1 MASRVCWNCG
11 QRAHM
16 APVGDSLWSAD
27 GEFWTRAYRCDSCR
41 AASVAKTPYDLGA
54 DYRHFDECDEY
65 FEEPDA
71 DIEWL
76 PATVLGRRF
85 EDVPSPIGD
94 AASEAYACYSIRSYR
109 AAILLARSV
118 VEAVAKNQGVTD
130 GPLVEKIDALEAQ
143 RVISPLMKDTAHAIR
158 VVGNE
163 MAHGD
168 FVAAV
173 DEEECDDVL
182 NFMSALLDAVYQQPA
197 KLTRFR
203 EQRERRRSE
212 GRT

>member
-1 MASRVCWNCG
+1 
-11 QRAHM
+11 M
-16 APVGDSLWSAD
+16 APVGDSFWSAD
-27 GEFWTRAYRCDSCR
+27 GDFWTRAYRCDSCG

-65 FEEPDA
+65 FEGLDA

-85 EDVPSPIGD
+85 EDVPSFIGD

-118 VEAVAKNQGVTD
+118 VEAVAKDRGVTD

>member
-41 AASVAKTPYDLGA
+41 AASVAKTRYDLGA
-54 DYRHFDECDEY
+54 DYRHFDECDDY

-94 AASEAYACYSIRSYR
+94 AASEAYACYSIHSYR
-109 AAILLARSV
+109 ATMEIGRAS
-118 VEAVAKNQGVTD
+118 
-130 GPLVEKIDALEAQ
+130 
-143 RVISPLMKDTAHAIR
+143 
-158 VVGNE
+158 
-163 MAHGD
+163 
-168 FVAAV
+168 
-173 DEEECDDVL
+173 C
-182 NFMSALLDAVYQQPA
+182 
-197 KLTRFR
+197 
-203 EQRERRRSE
+203 RERV
-212 GRT
+212 

>member
-1 MASRVCWNCG
+1 MAK
-11 QRAHM
+11 
-16 APVGDSLWSAD
+16 D
-27 GEFWTRAYRCDSCR
+27 
-41 AASVAKTPYDLGA
+41 
-54 DYRHFDECDEY
+54 
-65 FEEPDA
+65 
-71 DIEWL
+71 
-76 PATVLGRRF
+76 
-85 EDVPSPIGD
+85 
-94 AASEAYACYSIRSYR
+94 
-109 AAILLARSV
+109 
-118 VEAVAKNQGVTD
+118 QGVTD

-143 RVISPLMKDTAHAIR
+143 RVISPLMKETAHEIR

-168 FVAAV
+168 FVEAV

-182 NFMSALLDAVYQQPA
+182 NFMSALLDAVYRQPA

>member
-1 MASRVCWNCG
+1 M
-11 QRAHM
+11 
-16 APVGDSLWSAD
+16 
-27 GEFWTRAYRCDSCR
+27 
-41 AASVAKTPYDLGA
+41 
-54 DYRHFDECDEY
+54 
-65 FEEPDA
+65 
-71 DIEWL
+71 
-76 PATVLGRRF
+76 
-85 EDVPSPIGD
+85 PSPIGD

-130 GPLVEKIDALEAQ
+130 GPLVKKIDALEEQ
-143 RVISPLMKDTAHAIR
+143 RVISPLMKETAHEIR
-158 VVGNE
+158 LVGNE

-168 FVAAV
+168 FVEAV